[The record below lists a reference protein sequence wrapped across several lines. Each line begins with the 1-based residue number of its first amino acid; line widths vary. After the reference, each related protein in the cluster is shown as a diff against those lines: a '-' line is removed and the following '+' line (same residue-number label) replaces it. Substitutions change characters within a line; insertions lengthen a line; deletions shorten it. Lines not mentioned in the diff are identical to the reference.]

1 MAAMAIVIEDEE
13 TETLLEQVSSQTG
26 ESVASLVREALRSRL
41 LQLDGGGVRRRR
53 AAIHE
58 IQERVAAMPV
68 LDARPD
74 DEILGYNEYGHFD

>member
-41 LQLDGGGVRRRR
+41 LQLDGEEVRRRR

>member
-1 MAAMAIVIEDEE
+1 M
-13 TETLLEQVSSQTG
+13 
-26 ESVASLVREALRSRL
+26 REALRSRL
-41 LQLDGGGVRRRR
+41 LQLDGEEVRRRR